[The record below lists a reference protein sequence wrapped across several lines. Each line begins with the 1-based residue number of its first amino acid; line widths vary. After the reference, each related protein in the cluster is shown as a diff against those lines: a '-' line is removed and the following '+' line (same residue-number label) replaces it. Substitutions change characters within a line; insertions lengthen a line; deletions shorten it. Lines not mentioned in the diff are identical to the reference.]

1 MRDFLK
7 FSWILFGIGNFARTT
22 RGNRSRSST
31 ERRINHEDQPEGR
44 HNSTHCLYKYYFQI
58 LHDQLTSLSSFLRH
72 YKIMSSGRG
81 WVMTPEE
88 KAAALAEAKARGLPD
103 GWRVELDVRPIS
115 FYLGLSTL
123 CFNALLQL
131 KRIN

>member
-1 MRDFLK
+1 LRAQREEIEVEVPQKEGSITKIKL
-7 FSWILFGIGNFARTT
+7 
-22 RGNRSRSST
+22 
-31 ERRINHEDQPEGR
+31 EGR

-123 CFNALLQL
+123 CFNTLLQL